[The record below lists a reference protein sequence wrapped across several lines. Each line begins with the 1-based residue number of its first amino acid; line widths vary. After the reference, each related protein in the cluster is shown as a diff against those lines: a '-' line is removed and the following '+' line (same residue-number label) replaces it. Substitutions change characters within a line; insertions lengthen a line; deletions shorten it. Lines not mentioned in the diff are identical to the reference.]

1 MLEEGS
7 LDPELAV
14 TTLLRG
20 LPELPESIQLPA
32 HLFSLLVNTLQISKG
47 AILLPDYDENLFV
60 PWASVG
66 IDTTTL
72 HRLRIPDE
80 DIDAIQARGLSG
92 IIWGEDEV
100 RDFAPYF
107 SRREASQLERIL
119 LFPFMNTGGI
129 QAVLLLLETPYF
141 EEQSEFLRLIL
152 AAVGEPAA
160 QVVQTQRLRY
170 LDVIRHSVVFKASEL
185 PVVTER
191 LTERAPR
198 GVRLILLRLADIVSQ
213 VATANEHLDPYRVWQ
228 DLLRIVASL
237 FASTGTVCDL
247 DQNQLLICLHGALE
261 DDLELIVYHIGATI
275 AELLPEVSDVPVLR
289 FEFKEYPADGDDL
302 LQLARSLM

>member
-1 MLEEGS
+1 
-7 LDPELAV
+7 
-14 TTLLRG
+14 

-32 HLFSLLVNTLQISKG
+32 HLFSLLVETLQIGKG

-60 PWASVG
+60 PWASAG

-80 DIDAIQARGLSG
+80 DIAAIKARGPSG
-92 IIWGEDEV
+92 IIWGKDEV
-100 RDFAPYF
+100 RSFAPYF
-107 SRREASQLERIL
+107 SRREASQLEKLL
-119 LFPFMNTGGI
+119 LFPLVSGGVV
-129 QAVLLLLETPYF
+129 QAVLLLLETPYLDH
-141 EEQSEFLRLIL
+141 QSEFLRLIL

-160 QVVQTQRLRY
+160 QVVQKQRLRY
-170 LDVIRHSVVFKASEL
+170 SDVIRHAVVFKAIEL
-185 PVVTER
+185 PIVTER

-198 GVRLILLRLADIVSQ
+198 GVHLILLRLADIVSQ

-228 DLLRIVASL
+228 DILRIVASL
-237 FASTGTVCDL
+237 FATSGTVCDL
-247 DQNQLLICLHGALE
+247 DRNQLLICLPGALE

-275 AELLPEVSDVPVLR
+275 AELLPEVTDVPVLR
-289 FEFKEYPADGDDL
+289 FESREYPADGTDL